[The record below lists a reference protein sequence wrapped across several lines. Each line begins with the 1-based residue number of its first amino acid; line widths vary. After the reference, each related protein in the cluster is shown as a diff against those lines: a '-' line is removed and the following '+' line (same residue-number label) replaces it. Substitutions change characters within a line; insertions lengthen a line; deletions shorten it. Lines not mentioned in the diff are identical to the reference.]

1 MAFSVNTNAGAFVA
15 LQNLASTNSQLAT
28 TQNRVS
34 TGLEVA
40 GAQDSAA
47 RFTIAQGLRGDVA
60 GLNAVSGSLSNAS
73 SALAVGLSATEA
85 ISDILIDLE
94 ELAVTA
100 SDDGLDA
107 ASRDALDAQFGEL
120 VGQIS
125 SIVSSAEFNGTNIIS
140 ATPDDITALTSP
152 AAGAATISISG
163 VDLEAQGTALAAVGL
178 TGADGTN
185 ADAAITAI
193 ATATTAVNGALGS
206 FGAGANRLDI
216 QAEFTQSLSDTIEVG
231 IGNLVD
237 ADLAQESANLQAL
250 QVQQQLGLSAL
261 SIANQAPGAVLSL
274 F

>member
-15 LQNLASTNSQLAT
+15 LQNLNATNTALAT

-34 TGLEVA
+34 TGLEVS

-73 SALAVGLSATEA
+73 SALSVGLSATEA

-140 ATPDDITALTSP
+140 ATPDNITALTSP
-152 AAGAATISISG
+152 TPGAATISING
-163 VDLEAQGTALAAVGL
+163 VDLEAQATALAAVGL
-178 TGADGTN
+178 TGANGDN

-193 ATATTAVNGALGS
+193 TAATTAVNGALGS
-206 FGAGANRLDI
+206 FGAGANRLEI